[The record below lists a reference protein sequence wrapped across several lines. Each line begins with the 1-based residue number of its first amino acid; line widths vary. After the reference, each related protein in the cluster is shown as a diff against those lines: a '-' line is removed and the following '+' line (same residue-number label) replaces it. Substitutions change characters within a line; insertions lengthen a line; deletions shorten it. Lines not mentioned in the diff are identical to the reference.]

1 MSAVK
6 KARTG
11 ELDKLAPDPK
21 REAFEGWLRSRGAWW
36 AEDLVAIRSPDHKAR
51 RPRPRQ
57 TLGVCPSSF
66 ILEKKKRR
74 NSCINSEEGG
84 GAGANKPAP

>member
-1 MSAVK
+1 MSAAK

-11 ELDKLAPDPK
+11 ELDMLPPDRK

-51 RPRPRQ
+51 RHQPSWRLSVLVNLSSLQR
-57 TLGVCPSSF
+57 TLDLARKILSSPS
-66 ILEKKKRR
+66 
-74 NSCINSEEGG
+74 
-84 GAGANKPAP
+84 